1 MIKKTYIILS
11 NFFHSLKIKEF
22 LEIMVLPFIFTII
35 IYVFCNASINDFSK
49 FVDDFTNMV
58 ISITAILGAFSLAT
72 LSIIITSSNNNID
85 YAKKEFTQRKDRLK
99 KNITYY
105 KLQILRNFFSLFIL
119 FGLLL
124 YSIAFKFVQNVVS
137 NINILFYVEVYM
149 LMIAVISQI
158 FVIQSMYFLFVEP
171 KRNK

>member
-11 NFFHSLKIKEF
+11 NFFYSLKIKEF
-22 LEIMVLPFIFTII
+22 LELVILPFIFTAI
-35 IYVFCNASINDFSK
+35 IYVVCNTSINDFSK

-72 LSIIITSSNNNID
+72 LSIIITSSNNNIEF
-85 YAKKEFTQRKDRLK
+85 AKKELTQRKDRLK

-105 KLQILRNFFSLFIL
+105 KLQVLRNFFILFIL

-124 YSIAFKFVQNVVS
+124 YSIVFKFVQNVIS

-149 LMIAVISQI
+149 LMVAVISQV

-171 KRNK
+171 KTNK

>member
-11 NFFHSLKIKEF
+11 NFFYSLKIKEF
-22 LEIMVLPFIFTII
+22 LELVILPFIFTAI
-35 IYVFCNASINDFSK
+35 IYVVCNTSINDFNK

-72 LSIIITSSNNNID
+72 LSIIITSSNNNIEF
-85 YAKKEFTQRKDRLK
+85 AKKELTQRKDRLK

-105 KLQILRNFFSLFIL
+105 KLQVLRNFFSLFLL

-124 YSIAFKFVQNVVS
+124 YSIVFKFVQNVIS

-149 LMIAVISQI
+149 LMVAVISQV

-171 KRNK
+171 KTNK

>member
-11 NFFHSLKIKEF
+11 NFFYSLKIKEF
-22 LEIMVLPFIFTII
+22 LELVILPFIFTAI
-35 IYVFCNASINDFSK
+35 IYVVCNTSINDFSK

-72 LSIIITSSNNNID
+72 LSIIITSSNNNIEF
-85 YAKKEFTQRKDRLK
+85 AKKELTQRKDRLK

-105 KLQILRNFFSLFIL
+105 KLQVLRNFFSLFLL

-124 YSIAFKFVQNVVS
+124 YSIVFKFVQNVIS

-149 LMIAVISQI
+149 LMVAVISQV

-171 KRNK
+171 KTNK

>member
-99 KNITYY
+99 KSITYY

-137 NINILFYVEVYM
+137 NINILFYAEVYM